1 MPFGRPALALAACLL
16 AGCATVSAPPHVL
29 EVAPFYTKYVSADGL
44 PILSSSRVP
53 DEALFAARDMA
64 KGMLAYRP
72 DLAEWL
78 VDNGFRIAL
87 IGEDEALLDLPENA
101 HWTKPARDDPRLT
114 RCELKHYD
122 ERIGRLSDREYW
134 NARARA
140 TGGQYMADG
149 AEDVLGLPTSR
160 YWGETIFVHEFAHQ
174 ILFAIEAVDPALYS
188 EVGAAYDAAK
198 ADDLWHN
205 EYAMTTVQEYWAK
218 GTQIWFN
225 SNRLTV
231 VEGRQILNHPDLA
244 GYDPRLFAVLGKAY
258 GVNHRLKSDPFHMS
272 PARVPP
278 GPIPQNTA
286 EEC

>member
-1 MPFGRPALALAACLL
+1 MAG
-16 AGCATVSAPPHVL
+16 GCATRPSSPPAGL
-29 EVAPFYTKYVSADGL
+29 SVAPFYTKYLSASGV
-44 PILSSSRVP
+44 PILSSARVP
-53 DEALFAARDMA
+53 DEALSAARDMA

-72 DLAEWL
+72 DLAQWL
-78 VDNGFRIAL
+78 VANGYRIA
-87 IGEDEALLDLPENA
+87 IIAEDEALLDLPENA
-101 HWTKPARDDPRLT
+101 HWTKPAPDDVRLT
-114 RCELKHYD
+114 RCEKKHYD

-140 TGGQYMADG
+140 TGGQFMADG

-174 ILFAIEAVDPALYS
+174 ILFAVEAVDPALYA
-188 EVGAAYDAAK
+188 EVEAAFAA
-198 ADDLWHN
+198 AQAEDLWRN
-205 EYAMTTVQEYWAK
+205 EYAMTTAQEYWAK

-244 GYDPRLFAVLGKAY
+244 AYDPRLFAALGKAY
-258 GVNHRLKSDPFHMS
+258 GASHRLKSDPFYMS

-278 GPIPQNTA
+278 GPIPRNTA